1 MTADPRLQV
10 GYHLCNSVI
19 LDHLENVHDIN
30 AFAMRRADD
39 IGAVSGY
46 IVEKHDTSRA
56 DWDEAGV
63 TSQLTFTVVKLQ
75 EMHEYLFRV
84 SAQNQ
89 YGVSE
94 PVLSEPVVAKNPY
107 STSSDQYLF
116 V

>member
-1 MTADPRLQV
+1 M
-10 GYHLCNSVI
+10 
-19 LDHLENVHDIN
+19 
-30 AFAMRRADD
+30 
-39 IGAVSGY
+39 
-46 IVEKHDTSRA
+46 
-56 DWDEAGV
+56 

-94 PVLSEPVVAKNPY
+94 PVLSEPVVAKTPY